1 MYHVFFFS
9 SSILIFSMFHEYKRL
24 LFYFKLKK
32 HVKRFEFTLLFLFIY
47 PYICSKRSKTTKR
60 RDMDENN
67 LTILLQQGDKD
78 AYKQLFV
85 KYYSPLCEY
94 ASQYISD
101 DDSEELVQELMLFLW
116 ETRENLVI
124 ETSLKSYLFIS
135 TKHRCLNAI
144 RKNQYH
150 ERIHTQIYEKI
161 KDQFEDPDYYFVNE
175 LTENIQKAIENLPE
189 TYRETFAMSRFGEKT
204 NVQIAEKLG
213 ISVKTVE
220 YRISQA
226 LKILRL
232 KLKDYLPLLINILG

>member
-1 MYHVFFFS
+1 MF
-9 SSILIFSMFHEYKRL
+9 IFYFHLYIRQKRSGFTLKRL
-24 LFYFKLKK
+24 INNFQ
-32 HVKRFEFTLLFLFIY
+32 LFIQY
-47 PYICSKRSKTTKR
+47 EIYDKKIYLCTKLNGGKK
-60 RDMDENN
+60 DMNDDIS
-67 LTILLQQGDKD
+67 LIVSLQNGDKN
-78 AYKQLFV
+78 AYKQLFI

-150 ERIHTQIYEKI
+150 ERIHNQIYEKI

-226 LKILRL
+226 LKILRF

>member
-1 MYHVFFFS
+1 MRKE
-9 SSILIFSMFHEYKRL
+9 IKNLN
-24 LFYFKLKK
+24 
-32 HVKRFEFTLLFLFIY
+32 VKG
-47 PYICSKRSKTTKR
+47 
-60 RDMDENN
+60 MDDNN
-67 LTILLQQGDKD
+67 LITLLQQGDRN
-78 AYKQLFV
+78 AYKQLFI
-85 KYYSPLCEY
+85 KYYSPLCE
-94 ASQYISD
+94 YISD

-150 ERIHTQIYEKI
+150 ERIHNQIYEKI

-226 LKILRL
+226 LKILRF

>member
-1 MYHVFFFS
+1 
-9 SSILIFSMFHEYKRL
+9 
-24 LFYFKLKK
+24 
-32 HVKRFEFTLLFLFIY
+32 
-47 PYICSKRSKTTKR
+47 
-60 RDMDENN
+60 MDDNN
-67 LTILLQQGDKD
+67 LITLLQQGDRN
-78 AYKQLFV
+78 AYKQLFI
-85 KYYSPLCEY
+85 KYYSPPLRICIPIY
-94 ASQYISD
+94 FWWWFWRACAG
-101 DDSEELVQELMLFLW
+101 VNAFLW

-150 ERIHTQIYEKI
+150 ERIHNQIYEKI

-226 LKILRL
+226 LKILRF

>member
-1 MYHVFFFS
+1 M
-9 SSILIFSMFHEYKRL
+9 I
-24 LFYFKLKK
+24 
-32 HVKRFEFTLLFLFIY
+32 LLFLSLRKEI
-47 PYICSKRSKTTKR
+47 K
-60 RDMDENN
+60 N
-67 LTILLQQGDKD
+67 LKGMGVDDNSLITLLQQGDKD
-78 AYKQLFV
+78 AYRQLFI

-101 DDSEELVQELMLFLW
+101 DDSEELVQELMLSLW
-116 ETRENLVI
+116 EARENLVI

-135 TKHRCLNAI
+135 TKHRCHKAI

-150 ERIHTQIYEKI
+150 ERIHNQIYEKI

-175 LTENIQKAIENLPE
+175 LTDNIHKAIENLPE
-189 TYRETFAMSRFGEKT
+189 TYRETFTLSRFGEKT

-226 LKILRL
+226 LKILRI

>member
-1 MYHVFFFS
+1 MRKE
-9 SSILIFSMFHEYKRL
+9 IKNLN
-24 LFYFKLKK
+24 
-32 HVKRFEFTLLFLFIY
+32 VKG
-47 PYICSKRSKTTKR
+47 
-60 RDMDENN
+60 MDDNN
-67 LTILLQQGDKD
+67 LITLLQQGDRN
-78 AYKQLFV
+78 AYKQLFI

-150 ERIHTQIYEKI
+150 ERIHNQIYEKI

-189 TYRETFAMSRFGEKT
+189 TNRETVAMSRFGEKT

>member
-1 MYHVFFFS
+1 
-9 SSILIFSMFHEYKRL
+9 
-24 LFYFKLKK
+24 
-32 HVKRFEFTLLFLFIY
+32 
-47 PYICSKRSKTTKR
+47 
-60 RDMDENN
+60 MDDNN
-67 LTILLQQGDKD
+67 LITLLQQGDQD
-78 AYKQLFV
+78 AYKQLFI

-144 RKNQYH
+144 RKNLYH

-189 TYRETFAMSRFGEKT
+189 TYRETFAMCRFGENT
-204 NVQIAEKLG
+204 NVQIAQKLG
-213 ISVKTVE
+213 VSVKTVE

-232 KLKDYLPLLINILG
+232 KLKDYLPFLINILG